1 MTGSDTRS
9 DADGLDEHYAYSTVT
24 DTWYLVHDYE
34 EAGPNGKIVAKSTKR
49 KSRSTGRKLSRTT
62 WVSQNDRVTQRR
74 GRFWSVLKQY

>member
-1 MTGSDTRS
+1 MAGADSRS
-9 DADGLDEHYAYSTVT
+9 DADGLDELYAYSTVT

-34 EAGPNGKIVAKSTKR
+34 EAGTARPKSTKR